1 MRIQKN
7 NQEISLLS
15 KLGQRETQIFE
26 MLSVGKRTSQ
36 IAKELSLKPNTIS
49 TIKKVIYRK
58 LKVSSSLEFYK
69 FVFDQKTNQGNVQI

>member
-1 MRIQKN
+1 MNTKN
-7 NQEISLLS
+7 NIHKDALIS

-26 MLSVGKRTSQ
+26 MLSEGKKTSQ
-36 IAKELSLKPNTIS
+36 IAEELSLKPNTIS

-69 FVFDQKTNQGNVQI
+69 FVFDHKANQGNVQI